1 MSLKLRQQ
9 ITHKGILGLWAIE
22 EEEPWFLSRMQLTL
36 EEQKQLDR
44 MKGRRRLEW
53 LSARMLVHE
62 LSGREERAHL
72 IKDEFGK
79 PHIKD
84 SAYHISISHS
94 GKLAAVVAAPCV
106 VGIDIQL
113 LVPKLER
120 LMHKYMNTGEINGL
134 AENHKLQQLH
144 VYWGAKEALYKAY
157 GRRALDFCTNIKVT
171 PFKYTPEG
179 GETQGVIVKDEYYAE
194 FEVIYKMI
202 ETYMLVYVLAKE
214 KFPT

>member
-1 MSLKLRQQ
+1 MSLRLQQQ
-9 ITHKGILGLWAIE
+9 IAYKGILGLWTIE
-22 EEEPWFLSRMQLTL
+22 EDEPWFLDKMQLTT
-36 EEQKQLDR
+36 EEQKQLNGMR
-44 MKGRRRLEW
+44 GRRRLEW

-72 IKDEFGK
+72 VKDEFGK
-79 PHIKD
+79 PYIKD
-84 SAYHISISHS
+84 STHHISISHS

-120 LMHKYMNTGEINGL
+120 LMHKYMNAEEINGL
-134 AENHKLQQLH
+134 EEHHKLQQLH

-171 PFKYTPEG
+171 PFQYDSKG
-179 GETQGVIVKDEYYAE
+179 GETQGVIIKDDYYVE
-194 FEVIYKMI
+194 FKVIYKMI
-202 ETYMLVYVLAKE
+202 ETHMLVYVLAKE
-214 KFPT
+214 KSST